1 MDFGESS
8 YEEFRDNLVNS
19 LVELTQSSKFLLP
32 SEVSFLRADSRN
44 AAQLDSISDK
54 ILEGFN
60 QTIQY
65 SSVKDSNQEFS
76 GLNDFLEHFDLAGD
90 AIDNMFEK
98 ADIFLD
104 SIKKK
109 SSQISTAINPT
120 QTQNAAFG
128 QFKAVLRPQL
138 KFKDKVDNSNTP
150 WVPIIK
156 HKPNSKQPLKAE
168 LSPEMKNHLASIGQ
182 QEIHLH
188 PYDYEIRHI
197 EFPKSL
203 FQIKDEQMYLPMEST
218 PFTWVD
224 TLEGLETLCKVLENS
239 KEIAVDLEHHD
250 FRSFQGFT
258 CLMQISTRD
267 QDFMVDTLELRSELY
282 RLNESFTNPNIIKVF
297 HGANMDVQ
305 WLQRDFGVYIVN
317 LFDTYQASQLLEMEK
332 HSFAHLLQ
340 YYCQVETNKKYQL
353 ADWRIRP
360 LTKEMIHYA
369 RTDTHYLLYIFDKMR
384 NELLKRGNEGNNL
397 IKAALERSA
406 ETSLII
412 YEKSIYDAE
421 NGEGNNG
428 WRITKQKSPDPMN
441 NENFAV
447 FRALHAWRDHI
458 ARKEDESLR
467 FVLPNH
473 MLFNLC
479 RTMPITAK
487 DILSVCSPTPSLV
500 RLYCQELAVLISETL
515 EQVRQNPTII
525 MESPKVNT
533 PKKLSEPAALP
544 EPIKPQYQK
553 LSSHKVVV
561 KVLTKSSTFGKIF
574 DNQKQHSRKE
584 KADKIRSELKLIAP
598 ALDIQDE
605 PEPEPVKYNEQD
617 PLLALPKP
625 QETKKEPEAIQESQI
640 EVYEDD
646 NNDEIVV
653 LNQKKIDQ
661 FEPYDYSKAADPLN
675 KKRKADQADPF
686 MIPEGP
692 KTKVSKPRNR
702 AKSSNKSMTYK

>member
-1 MDFGESS
+1 MDFSENS

-19 LVELTQSSKFLLP
+19 LVELTQSTKFLHP
-32 SEVSFLRADSRN
+32 SEVSFLRADTAN
-44 AAQLDSISDK
+44 AAQLDTISDK

-60 QTIQY
+60 QTVQY
-65 SSVKDSNQEFS
+65 SGVKGSNQEFS
-76 GLNDFLEHFDLAGD
+76 GLNDFMQHFESAGD
-90 AIDNMFEK
+90 VVDNIFEK

-104 SIKKK
+104 STKKK
-109 SSQISTAINPT
+109 SSSQISTSINVA
-120 QTQNAAFG
+120 QAQNTAFG

-150 WVPIIK
+150 WAPIIK
-156 HKPNSKQPLKAE
+156 HKPNSKQPLKAQ
-168 LSPEMKNHLASIGQ
+168 LSPEMKKHLESIGQ
-182 QEIHLH
+182 QEVKSH

-197 EFPKSL
+197 DFPKSML
-203 FQIKDEQMYLPMEST
+203 EIRAEKKYLPMEST

-224 TLEGLETLCKVLENS
+224 TLEGLESLCKTLEKS
-239 KEIAVDLEHHD
+239 KEIAVDLE
-250 FRSFQGFT
+250 
-258 CLMQISTRD
+258 ISTRD
-267 QDFMVDTLELRSELY
+267 QDFAVDTLELRSELY
-282 RLNESFTNPNIIKVF
+282 RLNEIFTNPKIIKVL

-317 LFDTYQASQLLEMEK
+317 LFDTYQASLLLEMEK
-332 HSFAHLLQ
+332 HSFAHLLK

-353 ADWRIRP
+353 ADWRMRP

-369 RTDTHYLLYIFDKMR
+369 RTDTHYLLYIYDKMR
-384 NELLKRGNEGNNL
+384 NELLARGNENSNL

-421 NGEGNNG
+421 TGEGSNG
-428 WRITKQKSPDPMN
+428 WRLTKQKSPDPMN
-441 NENFAV
+441 QENFAV
-447 FRALHAWRDHI
+447 FRALHAWRDHV
-458 ARKEDESLR
+458 ARQEDESLR

-515 EQVRQNPTII
+515 EQVRLNPTAAVK
-525 MESPKVNT
+525 ESPKAKSTKKLAETVVL
-533 PKKLSEPAALP
+533 PEPAKPAYKKLSN
-544 EPIKPQYQK
+544 
-553 LSSHKVVV
+553 HKIVV
-561 KVLTKSSTFGKIF
+561 KVVAKSSLFGKLF
-574 DNQKQHSRKE
+574 ENQKQPSLKE
-584 KADKIRSELKLIAP
+584 KADQIHAELKLLAP

-605 PEPEPVKYNEQD
+605 PEPEPVMYNEQD
-617 PLLALPKP
+617 PLLSLPKP
-625 QETKKEPEAIQESQI
+625 QEPKVEIEENQI
-640 EVYEDD
+640 KVYEADGD
-646 NNDEIVV
+646 DEIVV
-653 LNQKKIDQ
+653 LNQRKIDK
-661 FEPYDYSKAADPLN
+661 FEPFDYSKAPDPLD

-686 MIPEGP
+686 MVPEGP

-702 AKSSNKSMTYK
+702 AKSSNKSMSYK